1 MRKNGRLRPM
11 AAGDNRSAD
20 VGYDADSLLVL
31 DVEVDKTRNLP
42 IGLEQQKAVV
52 VARLVRGRAMKKKAR
67 TALPLLLVL
76 RNGAG

>member
-1 MRKNGRLRPM
+1 M